1 MNSPEQDRLF
11 ALLMDVQAL
20 QFGEFT
26 LASGKK
32 SPFYLDLRLIIS
44 HPELLQLSGQL
55 LAERVTDLPVE
66 RLAAVPYG
74 ALPLGSVAAVTAGL
88 PLLYTRKQE
97 KKHGGKRQVEGHYEK
112 GDRVVVVEDLV
123 TTGGS
128 LLQAVSLLRAA
139 ELKITHAIVMT
150 ERGPQGRINLQNA
163 GIEMRAVFKLSDAL
177 AYAQAH
183 GHISKTQ
190 HEVVEH
196 FVSEVQ

>member
-1 MNSPEQDRLF
+1 MQERLF
-11 ALLMDVQAL
+11 ALLMEVKAL

-44 HPELLQLSGQL
+44 NPELLLLSGQL
-55 LAERVTDLPVE
+55 LAEQVADIPAQ

-74 ALPLGSVAAVTAGL
+74 ALPVGSVAAVKAGL
-88 PLLYTRKQE
+88 PLLYTRKKE
-97 KKHGGKRQVEGHYEK
+97 KKHGGRRQVEGHHER

-128 LLQAVSLLRAA
+128 LLQAVNLLRAA
-139 ELKITHAIVMT
+139 ELEITHAVVMT
-150 ERGPQGRINLQNA
+150 ERGPSGRSNLRDA
-163 GIEMRAVFKLSDAL
+163 GIEMRTVFKLADAL
-177 AYAQAH
+177 DYARST
-183 GHISKTQ
+183 GHISQVQ